1 MLEITY
7 VEQCLCLKDDDN
19 IDPIRGNA
27 NYGQSDTRK
36 KKDET
41 SDQMAQA
48 IKALQQQV
56 LHLANQLA
64 TTSAP
69 NVKVEPTP
77 VPRVRQ
83 NITSV
88 HVKAEP
94 NAQATT
100 IDLVSSDEDVS
111 DNESSIDTSRKGT
124 RVPPTALQDNETT
137 GAQLPTSQ
145 ERTMVPTTALP
156 DNDTTDAQFPTS
168 QKRKMVPR
176 AVQHD
181 WERSADRYEEK
192 AMHPRQKE
200 QRPPLRTP
208 FYTKGKQRRDNSI
221 KNWEG
226 GMKRNAKFEGVKAEV
241 AQSTADNLPKILENM
256 RVTGFGVI
264 RNFKRVTRQTSL
276 HMESDSS
283 DDDEGAST
291 ERYQSVFQACNEPDA
306 AQANYPH
313 TPGWNASGSGKTPKH
328 GPVFEGVSINSKDY
342 EFRTRMSRP
351 EVYDRSD
358 RQPRQTMAP
367 KSAALDAYNE
377 KYIGQ
382 MHDIIKGMFAN
393 ERPRPGYDPANP
405 INWMM
410 AQNVVWG
417 GMSHQHPHCDQGK
430 AGTFN
435 TEQIFPFVCIHG
447 FGLHEF
453 VMWLLPA
460 RKKRE
465 YGFPFR
471 FPKNAML
478 FMRGDCIHAGAY
490 SQLTRGHLEFWPTAA
505 AGWTRSRYPF
515 WCNTEAFAQWQA
527 KKIVF
532 LLPDLRT
539 FPFAF
544 PEISDEDENGNQT
557 VTYPVQYTEELFP
570 HLDDDFK
577 SKKLKKA
584 KPEPVTQ
591 AALTT
596 LVPAE
601 QLTTNPPPTAKRVA
615 EKEPRHARKPK
626 TRRK

>member
-1 MLEITY
+1 VLEITY
-7 VEQCLCLKDDDN
+7 VVQCLFLKDVDN
-19 IDPIRGNA
+19 NDPIRGEA
-27 NYGQSDTRK
+27 KDGQSDTQK
-36 KKDET
+36 DKDET
-41 SDQMAQA
+41 LDQMAQELT
-48 IKALQQQV
+48 ALKQQV
-56 LHLANQLA
+56 FYLANQLA

-69 NVKVEPTP
+69 YVKVEPTP
-77 VPRVRQ
+77 VHRVRQ
-83 NITSV
+83 ERTSV

-328 GPVFEGVSINSKDY
+328 VPIFEGVSINSKDY

-351 EVYDRSD
+351 E
-358 RQPRQTMAP
+358 
-367 KSAALDAYNE
+367 
-377 KYIGQ
+377 
-382 MHDIIKGMFAN
+382 
-393 ERPRPGYDPANP
+393 
-405 INWMM
+405 
-410 AQNVVWG
+410 
-417 GMSHQHPHCDQGK
+417 
-430 AGTFN
+430 
-435 TEQIFPFVCIHG
+435 
-447 FGLHEF
+447 
-453 VMWLLPA
+453 
-460 RKKRE
+460 
-465 YGFPFR
+465 
-471 FPKNAML
+471 
-478 FMRGDCIHAGAY
+478 
-490 SQLTRGHLEFWPTAA
+490 
-505 AGWTRSRYPF
+505 
-515 WCNTEAFAQWQA
+515 
-527 KKIVF
+527 
-532 LLPDLRT
+532 
-539 FPFAF
+539 
-544 PEISDEDENGNQT
+544 
-557 VTYPVQYTEELFP
+557 
-570 HLDDDFK
+570 
-577 SKKLKKA
+577 
-584 KPEPVTQ
+584 
-591 AALTT
+591 
-596 LVPAE
+596 
-601 QLTTNPPPTAKRVA
+601 
-615 EKEPRHARKPK
+615 
-626 TRRK
+626 